1 MTPHAPRIHTG
12 DYLAWYKHI
21 TGEWQYDFTAGEIRN
36 TRTFT
41 APITTAATFDAAIAA
56 LKAEDNPLGA
66 TAYQTAGETIDGVTT
81 ANEYY
86 KATIEYLDTL
96 GKTLGTIVIDAPDRD
111 AYETII
117 AELLATTAITQAYGA
132 DANANRNTAK
142 DSWNVRLRIH
152 DPTGELYSLSF
163 TRKDLK
169 ISSYESD
176 TILAKVETWA
186 DSVAALN

>member
-1 MTPHAPRIHTG
+1 MP
-12 DYLAWYKHI
+12 L
-21 TGEWQYDFTAGEIRN
+21 DFIPTSIVKSAK
-36 TRTFT
+36 RTFT

-66 TAYQTAGETIDGVTT
+66 TNYQTAGETIDGVTT

-117 AELLATTAITQAYGA
+117 AELLTTTAITQAYGA

-142 DSWNVRLRIH
+142 DSWNVRLRITTPPVNSTTSASPERISRSA
-152 DPTGELYSLSF
+152 PTRATPSLQ
-163 TRKDLK
+163 R
-169 ISSYESD
+169 
-176 TILAKVETWA
+176 
-186 DSVAALN
+186 